1 MLQELVISTVVPA
14 VFEGA
19 VNPLAAKTWKALV
32 GNPKFADLSRWKI
45 CFK

>member
-19 VNPLAAKTWKALV
+19 VNPLAAKTWKGLV
-32 GNPKFADLSRWKI
+32 GNPKFADLK
-45 CFK
+45 